1 MEEPY
6 EVPPFLKTLAN
17 ECTQIISFLHDAL
30 LQPSVAPLHG
40 TSDDITGII
49 SNAMDGTAQALQRFE
64 AAFNELGSA
73 VSRDNPTDLSVIAA
87 SSQILS
93 CCHDLVQV
101 HRTVQRSAFPSG
113 MELGRLL
120 TANIVAK
127 PLITILDALKR
138 IVLVVEKPDE
148 AVAQY
153 GTCKITLSIVFE
165 VDHEIALLKDWL
177 DEHVAVNGSTS
188 PPARHSLL
196 KPLLIGLGIGWLC
209 SEHAE
214 DNGGL

>member
-6 EVPPFLKTLAN
+6 EVPPVLKTLAK
-17 ECTQIISFLHDAL
+17 ECTQIISFLQDAL
-30 LQPSVAPLHG
+30 LQPSVAPVHG

-49 SNAMDGTAQALQRFE
+49 SNAMDGTAQAVQSFE
-64 AAFNELGSA
+64 AAFNELGS
-73 VSRDNPTDLSVIAA
+73 VISRDNPTDISIIAA
-87 SSQILS
+87 VSQILS

-120 TANIVAK
+120 TANVVAK
-127 PLITILDALKR
+127 PLITVLDSLKR
-138 IVLVVEKPDE
+138 IVLVVEQPDA

-177 DEHVAVNGSTS
+177 DEHVAVDCSIPASTKPS
-188 PPARHSLL
+188 IL
-196 KPLLIGLGIGWLC
+196 KPLLIGLGIGMLC
-209 SEHAE
+209 YGHTK
-214 DNGGL
+214 DNRGL